1 MGRRG
6 WQGHRAAAKAAK
18 EGGNPPKRSP
28 AWMGGEAAIRREW
41 KSMAE
46 YCRRIVSPFNI
57 INSNGFIGGNLM
69 I

>member
-1 MGRRG
+1 MPRG
-6 WQGHRAAAKAAK
+6 KLQSR
-18 EGGNPPKRSP
+18 GGTPQNTPW
-28 AWMGGEAAIRREW
+28 AGAGGEVGIGQEW
-41 KSMAE
+41 ESMVE